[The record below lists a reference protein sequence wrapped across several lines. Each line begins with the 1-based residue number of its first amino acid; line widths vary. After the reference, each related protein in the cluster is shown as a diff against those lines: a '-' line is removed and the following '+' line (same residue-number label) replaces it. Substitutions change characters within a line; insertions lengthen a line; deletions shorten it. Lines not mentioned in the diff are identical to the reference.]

1 MRANDLT
8 ALSGVDRKLF
18 HMASNKSIWRLL
30 YERDFKASLPSN
42 STIAP
47 QHLYYIRSISGF
59 RSIDRMKTINNMLF
73 PFRSHLTRRNALHQV
88 TQVVTPIRSTLTIG
102 IWTIE
107 FDVPRPHGNSHL
119 EDIGIHFSGR
129 QQEAWNRIGVYK
141 QRLVGVPILIYA
153 RFRYRDYSGNQF
165 CVYR

>member
-18 HMASNKSIWRLL
+18 HMTSNKSIWRLL
-30 YERDFKASLPSN
+30 YERDFKAALPSN

-59 RSIDRMKTINNMLF
+59 RSIDRVKTMNNMLF
-73 PFRSHLTRRNALHQV
+73 LSSALLTHRNALHRV
-88 TQVVTPIRSTLTIG
+88 TQIVTPIRSTLTIG

-107 FDVPRPHGNSHL
+107 FDVFCPRGNSRL
-119 EDIGIHFSGR
+119 EDIGIHLFGR
-129 QQEAWNRIGVYK
+129 R
-141 QRLVGVPILIYA
+141 
-153 RFRYRDYSGNQF
+153 
-165 CVYR
+165 

>member
-30 YERDFKASLPSN
+30 YERDFKSSLPSN
-42 STIAP
+42 ITIAP

-73 PFRSHLTRRNALHQV
+73 LLHSHFTHRNALHQV

-107 FDVPRPHGNSHL
+107 FDVLRRQRNSHL
-119 EDIGIHFSGR
+119 EDIRIHLSGR
-129 QQEAWNRIGVYK
+129 
-141 QRLVGVPILIYA
+141 
-153 RFRYRDYSGNQF
+153 
-165 CVYR
+165 

>member
-30 YERDFKASLPSN
+30 YERDFKAALPSN
-42 STIAP
+42 SAIAP

-59 RSIDRMKTINNMLF
+59 RSIDRVKTINNMLCLF
-73 PFRSHLTRRNALHQV
+73 HSLLIPRNALHQV

-107 FDVPRPHGNSHL
+107 FDVFDSHWRSRL
-119 EDIGIHFSGR
+119 EDIRVHLFGR
-129 QQEAWNRIGVYK
+129 RQETWNRVGVYK
-141 QRLVGVPILIYA
+141 QRLV
-153 RFRYRDYSGNQF
+153 RDE
-165 CVYR
+165 VLHLR